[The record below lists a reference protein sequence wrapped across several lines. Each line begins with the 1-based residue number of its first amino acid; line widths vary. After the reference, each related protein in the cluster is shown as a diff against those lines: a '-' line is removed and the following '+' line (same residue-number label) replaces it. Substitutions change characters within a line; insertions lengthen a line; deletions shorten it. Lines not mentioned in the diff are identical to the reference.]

1 MSISNVQMEEHV
13 LKIMEF
19 PNVPVHLASPEL
31 IAERK
36 VKLIDIIMDFNSSYS
51 PCRSL
56 AQNNCTVKFC
66 ESDQNIVL
74 FIDPCYNYK
83 CANGGTCVADNND
96 RPICN
101 CLSGFSGNHCEK
113 RGRINK
119 IVDWTLSF

>member
-1 MSISNVQMEEHV
+1 MPISNAQTEVPV
-13 LKIMEF
+13 LKIMEL
-19 PNVPVHLASPEL
+19 PHVPVHLASPEL

-36 VKLIDIIMDFNSSYS
+36 VKLIDIIMDFNFFYS
-51 PCRSL
+51 PWRSL
-56 AQNNCTVKFC
+56 AQNNCTVKFR
-66 ESDQNIVL
+66 ESDQNIAL
-74 FIDPCYNYK
+74 FIDPCYNYQ

-101 CLSGFSGNHCEK
+101 CPSGFSGNHCEK